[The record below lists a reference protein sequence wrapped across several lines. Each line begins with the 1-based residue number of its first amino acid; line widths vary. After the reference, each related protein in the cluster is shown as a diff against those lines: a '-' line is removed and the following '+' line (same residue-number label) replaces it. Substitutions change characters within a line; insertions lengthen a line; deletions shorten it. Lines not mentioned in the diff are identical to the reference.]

1 MLIRKSAGNYLIECT
16 VIPKSREEKIVG
28 IVADTLKVK
37 LTAAP
42 TDGKANKQL
51 IGLLADEFGLRQK
64 SIEIVKGSTS
74 RRKTLAIDGQ
84 AKLPKFLIERLDLSA
99 E

>member
-1 MLIRKSAGNYLIECT
+1 MTLRRSGSQLLLECT

-28 IVADTLKVK
+28 LFADSLKIK

-51 IGLLADEFGLRQK
+51 VRLLAREFGLK
-64 SIEIVKGSTS
+64 PADISITRGHAS
-74 RRKTLAIDGQ
+74 RRKTVALADN
-84 AKLPKFLIERLDLSA
+84 ATLPDWLADTLS
-99 E
+99 

>member
-1 MLIRKSAGNYLIECT
+1 MLIRRSDDKYLIECS

-51 IGLLADEFGLRQK
+51 LALLAKSFGVRVADVAVVRGETNRHK
-64 SIEIVKGSTS
+64 TISVPIEARLPDYLVEQ
-74 RRKTLAIDGQ
+74 ID
-84 AKLPKFLIERLDLSA
+84 S
-99 E
+99 

>member
-1 MLIRKSAGNYLIECT
+1 MLIRKSDNSYLIECS

-51 IGLLADEFGLRQK
+51 LKLLAK
-64 SIEIVKGSTS
+64 SFEIRVADITLVRGSTN
-74 RRKTLAIDGQ
+74 RHKTVSVPID
-84 AKLPKFLIERLDLSA
+84 AKLPGYLVERIDTQN
-99 E
+99 